1 MKNIKLV
8 VNNFASENNIYFNK
22 KELKTILNLYA
33 RMVSDGFWKD
43 YDLDISKNR
52 ISFNVYKRYSD
63 SPLFKINKE
72 IKNKKSE
79 DIYSV
84 LNSQGYII
92 NKSRSLES
100 LINLVNWKKFKL
112 VQ

>member
-8 VNNFASENNIYFNK
+8 VNNFSSDNNIYFNK

-33 RMVSDGFWKD
+33 RMVSDVFWKD

-92 NKSRSLES
+92 NKSQSLES

-112 VQ
+112 VK